1 MKPSE
6 ILASKRGI
14 IRDMILAT
22 RFARNPR
29 LFGPVAHGDDRPDSD
44 VDILVDVT
52 SDVTLFDLGC
62 LQEQLQDVLGIQVD
76 LLTPGDI
83 TSSLRARILSDCVA
97 L

>member
-1 MKPSE
+1 MKPSD
-6 ILASKRGI
+6 ILAGKRDA

-29 LFGPVAHGDDRPDSD
+29 LFGSVAHGEDRPDSD

-52 SDVTLFDLGC
+52 PDATLFDLGG
-62 LQEQLQDVLGIQVD
+62 LQEQLQDALGLPVD

-83 TSSLRARILSDCVA
+83 GPALRARILSDCVA